1 MNASAAD
8 LFGEPPRTAELS
20 QYFTPAWL
28 ARRAATLIPLETEGR
43 PTRVLE
49 PSAGRG
55 NLVEGLRANG
65 MRTAMIT
72 AVERDERWLPFLL
85 ERFGGLQVHHADF
98 LSWAPSTPLPR
109 FDYAF
114 MNPPYEDG
122 ADVAH
127 VVRALEL
134 CDRVIAIVKS
144 DFEYGAER
152 DRVLW
157 SRARVTRRRILVD
170 RPDFGE
176 TMEKPSLGAAR
187 NYVVLE
193 IVPALNA
200 WAAYTVDEVRWR
212 KRGAE

>member
-20 QYFTPAWL
+20 QYFTPMWL

-43 PTRVLE
+43 WTRVLE

-55 NLVEGLRANG
+55 NLVEGLTANG
-65 MRTAMIT
+65 MPQRQISL
-72 AVERDERWLPFLL
+72 VEKDERWIEPLRA
-85 ERFGGLQVHHADF
+85 RFPEASIACSDF

-134 CDRVIAIVKS
+134 CNRVIAIVKS
-144 DFEYGAER
+144 DFEFSAER
-152 DRVLW
+152 ERVLW
-157 SRARVTRRRILVD
+157 SRARVRRRVILVD
-170 RPDFGE
+170 RPEFGE
-176 TMEKPSLGAAR
+176 TIEKPGFGPAR

-193 IVPALNA
+193 IVASLNT
-200 WAAYTVDEVRWR
+200 WAAYQVEEVRWR
-212 KRGAE
+212 K

>member
-1 MNASAAD
+1 MSLDAAD
-8 LFGEPPRTAELS
+8 LFGEPPRTAALS

-43 PTRVLE
+43 PTRVIE

-55 NLVEGLRANG
+55 NLVGGLLANG
-65 MRTAMIT
+65 MPQRMISV
-72 AVERDERWLPFLL
+72 VEKDPRWCDFLRR
-85 ERFGGLQVHHADF
+85 RFPDAQIANADF

-144 DFEYGAER
+144 DFEYSAER
-152 DRVLW
+152 ERILW
-157 SRARVTRRRILVD
+157 SRARVTRRVILVD

-176 TMEKPSLGAAR
+176 TMEKSLGAAR

-193 IVPALNA
+193 IVPSLNT
-200 WAAYTVDEVRWR
+200 WASYRVDESRWR